1 MGLALLGPHSSPSTV
16 HPGTEGWAWIQG
28 SGPCALEA
36 SRPWPWAEKVALRTT
51 SLSAPVRDGPWE
63 MEHAPVISGPEEA
76 PPEPRGAQVSMEESQ
91 EELTGGL
98 DVAECEKRA
107 REMLGVG
114 RDADEDR
121 TVRPVV
127 EEPPSAPA
135 TPRLPGIPWCFPSCE
150 M

>member
-1 MGLALLGPHSSPSTV
+1 MGPGKWST
-16 HPGTEGWAWIQG
+16 
-28 SGPCALEA
+28 S
-36 SRPWPWAEKVALRTT
+36 
-51 SLSAPVRDGPWE
+51 
-63 MEHAPVISGPEEA
+63 VISGPEEA
-76 PPEPRGAQVSMEESQ
+76 PPEPVGAQVSVEESQ

-114 RDADEDR
+114 RDADEDH

-127 EEPPSAPA
+127 GGPPSVPA
-135 TPRLPGIPWCFPSCE
+135 MPPLPGTPLCFPSYE